1 MTQTE
6 AQAQVVAMLEQALV
20 IARREG
26 AIGCDVHLVYGN
38 TTSSYR
44 YFNADALLAA
54 QELAEMPQAG
64 GMQ

>member
-6 AQAQVVAMLEQALV
+6 AQAQVVAMLEDALV

-26 AIGCDVHLVYGN
+26 AIGCDVHLVHGN

-44 YFNADALLAA
+44 YFNLQALEEA
-54 QELAEMPQAG
+54 QELYEMPQAG
-64 GMQ
+64 GTQ